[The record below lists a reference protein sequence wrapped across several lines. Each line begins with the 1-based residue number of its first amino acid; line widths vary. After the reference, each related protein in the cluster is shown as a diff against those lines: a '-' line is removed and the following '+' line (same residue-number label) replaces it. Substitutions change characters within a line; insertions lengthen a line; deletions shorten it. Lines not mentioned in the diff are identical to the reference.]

1 MLRPVVRTAIVLFLL
16 ATVLP
21 TVNFYNWLT
30 LVIASVVVTILFQ
43 LIRPIL
49 KILLLPINVITLGL
63 FSTVIN
69 TVLLYVA
76 IYMVPGFT
84 ITPMEI
90 FGIYFNQFFAIM
102 LISVLIG
109 FLMPLVKLFI

>member
-16 ATVLP
+16 ATLLP

-43 LIRPIL
+43 LVRPIL
-49 KILLLPINVITLGL
+49 KILLLPINIITLGL

-69 TVLLYVA
+69 TILLYVA
-76 IYMVPGFT
+76 LYIVPGFT

-90 FGIYFNQFFAIM
+90 FGVYLNQFFSIM
-102 LISVLIG
+102 FISFCIG